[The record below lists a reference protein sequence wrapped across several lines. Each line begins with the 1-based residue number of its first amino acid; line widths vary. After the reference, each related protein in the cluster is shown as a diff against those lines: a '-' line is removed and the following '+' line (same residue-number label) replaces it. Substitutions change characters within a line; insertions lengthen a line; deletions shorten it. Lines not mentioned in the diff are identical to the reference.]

1 MLVLT
6 LASQAVFP
14 PSKHK
19 SGVFSWYTVL
29 ASFCHTS
36 RMQLSYQHETRTD
49 MLLCSLPSSSIS
61 DPERALYLVL
71 MVLRD
76 FKANSNLAELV
87 TTNTS
92 WESKFLHQDSLQSL
106 LCYLADCNPDTWQQH
121 NFFESTSLLLTH
133 WLFPIRITSRSG
145 MWVEFSIY
153 TVIDKNTGSYF
164 WWY

>member
-76 FKANSNLAELV
+76 FKANSNLA
-87 TTNTS
+87 N
-92 WESKFLHQDSLQSL
+92 
-106 LCYLADCNPDTWQQH
+106 
-121 NFFESTSLLLTH
+121 LLLLIQVENQSFFTRTVCSLCCAILQTATLTH
-133 WLFPIRITSRSG
+133 DNSTISLSQQVCS
-145 MWVEFSIY
+145 
-153 TVIDKNTGSYF
+153 
-164 WWY
+164 